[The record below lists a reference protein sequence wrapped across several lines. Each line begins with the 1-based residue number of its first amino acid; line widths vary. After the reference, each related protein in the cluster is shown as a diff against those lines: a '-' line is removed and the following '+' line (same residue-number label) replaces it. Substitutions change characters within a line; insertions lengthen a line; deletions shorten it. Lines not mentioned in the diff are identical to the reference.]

1 MAEIEVKKEEK
12 DDEFEC
18 VDDACT
24 FKMNK
29 KFRSPEEKVED
40 LKRAIK
46 ELGYEVEDTPEGI
59 KLSK

>member
-1 MAEIEVKKEEK
+1 MTKVEIKKEET

-24 FKMNK
+24 FKVSK

-40 LKRAIK
+40 LKQAIK
-46 ELGYEVEDTPEGI
+46 ELGYEVEETPEGI